1 MDFERGIEAEELEL
15 EIAGFD
21 VTCLVWDQDDV
32 EAAVRNLV
40 LFPQFETHF
49 RNAFD
54 LINTATSF
62 WLEEGSYAPCAES
75 ITRNL
80 YYLRDAIYDHASY
93 AEAGSLPR
101 VIRGLLRA
109 SHSAAD
115 SQLVATYALVLA
127 TQALE
132 TLANWLFDLEL
143 TTYGIDADLIEHLK
157 HDSPRQYLALIEK
170 ERDRSSGNEIRAREE
185 FATLLGE
192 ANQALLMA
200 SLYRQVEQ
208 MDVFKKGFNTSSLM
222 HRILDDALSTK
233 ATRRGQEAGN
243 GNRDPSSAKTLLI
256 VFSLMVGFFAPTPGK
271 SQRLRPVKLCRSL
284 KAVTAWWERGHTKSR
299 RIFILAAGVAQMAL
313 SRSNSFHSAKRTMPG
328 RDAVQIQS
336 QAAVRAVSLLG
347 VFLSAWRNSASSGS
361 SKCGCC

>member
-1 MDFERGIEAEELEL
+1 MDFERGIEAEKLEL

-143 TTYGIDADLIEHLK
+143 TTYGIDADLIEQLK
-157 HDSPRQYLALIEK
+157 HDSPRQYLALSEK

-208 MDVFKKGFNTSSLM
+208 MDVFEKGFNTSSLM

-243 GNRDPSSAKTLLI
+243 GNRNPNSAIQTSATDRRAKIKAAAEQIISGRKSEKRSLSDAELTNLLFDQAGNGTKKTIREHLVAL
-256 VFSLMVGFFAPTPGK
+256 G
-271 SQRLRPVKLCRSL
+271 LRPL
-284 KAVTAWWERGHTKSR
+284 K
-299 RIFILAAGVAQMAL
+299 
-313 SRSNSFHSAKRTMPG
+313 
-328 RDAVQIQS
+328 
-336 QAAVRAVSLLG
+336 
-347 VFLSAWRNSASSGS
+347 
-361 SKCGCC
+361 

>member
-1 MDFERGIEAEELEL
+1 MDFERGIETEQLEL

-32 EAAVRNLV
+32 EAAVRNLM
-40 LFPQFETHF
+40 LFPQFNEHF

-54 LINTATSF
+54 LLNTATSF
-62 WLEEGSYAPCAES
+62 WLEDGSYAPYAES
-75 ITRNL
+75 VARTL
-80 YYLRDAIYDHASY
+80 YYLRDAIYDHADA
-93 AEAGSLPR
+93 AEAGSLPS
-101 VIRGLLRA
+101 VIRRLLRV

-115 SQLVATYALVLA
+115 SQLLATYALVLG
-127 TQALE
+127 TQAVE

-143 TTYGIDADLIEHLK
+143 TTYGIDADLIEHLR

-170 ERDRSSGNEIRAREE
+170 ERDRSSGNEIRAREN

-233 ATRRGQEAGN
+233 ATRRGQEAGK
-243 GNRDPSSAKTLLI
+243 GNRDPSSKIQTDTMDRRAKI
-256 VFSLMVGFFAPTPGK
+256 KVAAEQIINGRKIEMRSLSDSELTNILFNQKVHGTEKTIRRHLEALK
-271 SQRLRPVKLCRSL
+271 LRPL
-284 KAVTAWWERGHTKSR
+284 K
-299 RIFILAAGVAQMAL
+299 
-313 SRSNSFHSAKRTMPG
+313 
-328 RDAVQIQS
+328 
-336 QAAVRAVSLLG
+336 
-347 VFLSAWRNSASSGS
+347 
-361 SKCGCC
+361 

>member
-75 ITRNL
+75 VTRTL
-80 YYLRDAIYDHASY
+80 YHLRDAIYDHADP
-93 AEAGSLPR
+93 AEAGSLPSA
-101 VIRGLLRA
+101 IRGLLRV
-109 SHSAAD
+109 SNSAAD
-115 SQLVATYALVLA
+115 SQLVATFALVLG
-127 TQALE
+127 TQAVE

-143 TTYGIDADLIEHLK
+143 ITYGIDADLIEQLR

-233 ATRRGQEAGN
+233 ATRRGQEAGK
-243 GNRDPSSAKTLLI
+243 GNRDPSSKIQTDTLDRRAKIKAAAEQIINGRKIEMRSLTDAELTNLLFNQEVHGTEKTI
-256 VFSLMVGFFAPTPGK
+256 RRHLEALK
-271 SQRLRPVKLCRSL
+271 LRPL
-284 KAVTAWWERGHTKSR
+284 K
-299 RIFILAAGVAQMAL
+299 
-313 SRSNSFHSAKRTMPG
+313 
-328 RDAVQIQS
+328 
-336 QAAVRAVSLLG
+336 
-347 VFLSAWRNSASSGS
+347 
-361 SKCGCC
+361 

>member
-1 MDFERGIEAEELEL
+1 MDFERCIEAEELEL

-32 EAAVRNLV
+32 EAAVRSLA
-40 LFPQFETHF
+40 LFPQFNNHF
-49 RNAFD
+49 KDAFD

-62 WLEEGSYAPCAES
+62 WLEEGSYTPCAELV
-75 ITRNL
+75 TRTL
-80 YYLRDAIYDHASY
+80 YRLRDPISEHASY
-93 AEAGSLPR
+93 AEAGSLPS
-101 VIRGLLRA
+101 VIRRFLGV

-115 SQLVATYALVLA
+115 SQLAATFALVMV
-127 TQALE
+127 TQAVE

-143 TTYGIDADLIEHLK
+143 TTYGIDADLIEQLK

-222 HRILDDALSTK
+222 HRILDDALSIK
-233 ATRRGQEAGN
+233 ATRRGQEAGK
-243 GNRDPSSAKTLLI
+243 GNRDPSSKIQTDTMDRRAKI
-256 VFSLMVGFFAPTPGK
+256 KAAAEQIINGRKIEM
-271 SQRLRPVKLCRSL
+271 RSL
-284 KAVTAWWERGHTKSR
+284 SDAELTNILFERKSHGTKKTIREHLTALGLR
-299 RIFILAAGVAQMAL
+299 AL
-313 SRSNSFHSAKRTMPG
+313 K
-328 RDAVQIQS
+328 
-336 QAAVRAVSLLG
+336 
-347 VFLSAWRNSASSGS
+347 
-361 SKCGCC
+361 

>member
-1 MDFERGIEAEELEL
+1 MDFEQDIDAEELEL

-32 EAAVRNLV
+32 EAAVRSLA
-40 LFPQFETHF
+40 LFPQFNNHF
-49 RNAFD
+49 KDAFD

-75 ITRNL
+75 VTKTL
-80 YYLRDAIYDHASY
+80 YRLRDPISEHASY
-93 AEAGSLPR
+93 AEAGSLPS
-101 VIRGLLRA
+101 VIRRFLGV

-115 SQLVATYALVLA
+115 SQLAATFTLVMGM
-127 TQALE
+127 QAVE

-143 TTYGIDADLIEHLK
+143 TTYDIDADLIEQLK

-208 MDVFKKGFNTSSLM
+208 MDVFKKGFNTSNLM
-222 HRILDDALSTK
+222 HRILDDAFSTK
-233 ATRRGQEAGN
+233 ATRRGQDAGK
-243 GNRDPSSAKTLLI
+243 GNRDPSSKIQTDTMDRRAKI
-256 VFSLMVGFFAPTPGK
+256 KAAAEQIINGRKIEMRSLTDAELTNILSERK
-271 SQRLRPVKLCRSL
+271 SHGTKKTIREHLTALGLRPL
-284 KAVTAWWERGHTKSR
+284 K
-299 RIFILAAGVAQMAL
+299 
-313 SRSNSFHSAKRTMPG
+313 
-328 RDAVQIQS
+328 
-336 QAAVRAVSLLG
+336 
-347 VFLSAWRNSASSGS
+347 
-361 SKCGCC
+361 

>member
-1 MDFERGIEAEELEL
+1 MDFERGIGAEELEL
-15 EIAGFD
+15 EIAGFE

-40 LFPQFETHF
+40 LFPQFATHF

-54 LINTATSF
+54 QINTATSF

-143 TTYGIDADLIEHLK
+143 TTYGIDADLIKQLK

-170 ERDRSSGNEIRAREE
+170 ERARSSGNEIRAREE

-222 HRILDDALSTK
+222 LRILDDALSTK

-243 GNRDPSSAKTLLI
+243 GNRNPNSAIQTSAMDRRAKIKAAAEQIISGRKSEKRSLTDAELTNLLFDQAGNGTKKTIREHLTAL
-256 VFSLMVGFFAPTPGK
+256 G
-271 SQRLRPVKLCRSL
+271 LRPL
-284 KAVTAWWERGHTKSR
+284 K
-299 RIFILAAGVAQMAL
+299 
-313 SRSNSFHSAKRTMPG
+313 
-328 RDAVQIQS
+328 
-336 QAAVRAVSLLG
+336 
-347 VFLSAWRNSASSGS
+347 
-361 SKCGCC
+361 

>member
-132 TLANWLFDLEL
+132 ALANWLFDLEL
-143 TTYGIDADLIEHLK
+143 ATYDIDADLIEQLK

-170 ERDRSSGNEIRAREE
+170 ARDRSSGNEIRARED

-208 MDVFKKGFNTSSLM
+208 MDVFEKGYNTSSLM

-233 ATRRGQEAGN
+233 ATRRGQEAGK
-243 GNRDPSSAKTLLI
+243 GNRDPSSKIQTDTMDRRAKI
-256 VFSLMVGFFAPTPGK
+256 KVAAEQIINGRKIEMRSLSDSELTNILFNQKVHGTEKTIRRHLEALK
-271 SQRLRPVKLCRSL
+271 LRPL
-284 KAVTAWWERGHTKSR
+284 K
-299 RIFILAAGVAQMAL
+299 
-313 SRSNSFHSAKRTMPG
+313 
-328 RDAVQIQS
+328 
-336 QAAVRAVSLLG
+336 
-347 VFLSAWRNSASSGS
+347 
-361 SKCGCC
+361 

>member
-32 EAAVRNLV
+32 EAAVRSLA
-40 LFPQFETHF
+40 LFPQFNNHF
-49 RNAFD
+49 IDAFD

-62 WLEEGSYAPCAES
+62 WLEEGSYSPSAES
-75 ITRNL
+75 VTRTL
-80 YYLRDAIYDHASY
+80 YHLRDAIYDHADP
-93 AEAGSLPR
+93 AEAGSLPS
-101 VIRGLLRA
+101 VIRECLRV
-109 SHSAAD
+109 SHTAAD
-115 SQLVATYALVLA
+115 SQLVATFALVLG
-127 TQALE
+127 TQAVE

-143 TTYGIDADLIEHLK
+143 ATYDIDADLIEQLR

-170 ERDRSSGNEIRAREE
+170 ERDRSSGNEIRARED

-208 MDVFKKGFNTSSLM
+208 MDVFEKGYNTSSLM

-243 GNRDPSSAKTLLI
+243 GNRNPSSAIQTLAMDRRAKIKTAAEQIINGRKIEKRNLTDAELTNLLFKQTGHGTKKTI
-256 VFSLMVGFFAPTPGK
+256 REHLTALG
-271 SQRLRPVKLCRSL
+271 LRPL
-284 KAVTAWWERGHTKSR
+284 K
-299 RIFILAAGVAQMAL
+299 
-313 SRSNSFHSAKRTMPG
+313 
-328 RDAVQIQS
+328 
-336 QAAVRAVSLLG
+336 
-347 VFLSAWRNSASSGS
+347 
-361 SKCGCC
+361 

>member
-1 MDFERGIEAEELEL
+1 MDFERGIDAEELEL

-32 EAAVRNLV
+32 EAAVRSLA
-40 LFPQFETHF
+40 LFPQFNNHF
-49 RNAFD
+49 KDAFD

-62 WLEEGSYAPCAES
+62 WLEEGSYAPYAES
-75 ITRNL
+75 VTKTL
-80 YYLRDAIYDHASY
+80 YRLRDPISEHASY
-93 AEAGSLPR
+93 AEAGSLPS
-101 VIRGLLRA
+101 VIRRFLGV

-115 SQLVATYALVLA
+115 SQLAATFALVLG
-127 TQALE
+127 TQAVE

-143 TTYGIDADLIEHLK
+143 TTYGVDADLIGQLK
-157 HDSPRQYLALIEK
+157 HDSPRQYLVLIEK

-243 GNRDPSSAKTLLI
+243 GNRNPSSAIQTLAMDRREKIKAAAEQIINGRKIEMRSLSDAELTNILSERKGHGTKKTIREHLTAL
-256 VFSLMVGFFAPTPGK
+256 G
-271 SQRLRPVKLCRSL
+271 LRPL
-284 KAVTAWWERGHTKSR
+284 K
-299 RIFILAAGVAQMAL
+299 
-313 SRSNSFHSAKRTMPG
+313 
-328 RDAVQIQS
+328 
-336 QAAVRAVSLLG
+336 
-347 VFLSAWRNSASSGS
+347 
-361 SKCGCC
+361 

>member
-1 MDFERGIEAEELEL
+1 MDFERGINAEELEL

-21 VTCLVWDQDDV
+21 VTCLMWDQDDV
-32 EAAVRNLV
+32 EAAVRSLV
-40 LFPQFETHF
+40 LFPQFNEHF
-49 RNAFD
+49 KDAFD

-75 ITRNL
+75 VTKTL
-80 YYLRDAIYDHASY
+80 YRLRDPISEHASY
-93 AEAGSLPR
+93 AEAGSLPS
-101 VIRGLLRA
+101 VIRRFLGV

-115 SQLVATYALVLA
+115 SQLTATFALVMG
-127 TQALE
+127 TQAVE

-143 TTYGIDADLIEHLK
+143 TTYDIDADLIEQLK

-233 ATRRGQEAGN
+233 ATRRGQEAGK
-243 GNRDPSSAKTLLI
+243 GNRDPNSKIQTETMDRRAKI
-256 VFSLMVGFFAPTPGK
+256 KVAAEQIINGRKIEMRSLSDSELTNILFNQKVHGTEKTIRRHLEALK
-271 SQRLRPVKLCRSL
+271 LRPL
-284 KAVTAWWERGHTKSR
+284 K
-299 RIFILAAGVAQMAL
+299 
-313 SRSNSFHSAKRTMPG
+313 
-328 RDAVQIQS
+328 
-336 QAAVRAVSLLG
+336 
-347 VFLSAWRNSASSGS
+347 
-361 SKCGCC
+361 

>member
-1 MDFERGIEAEELEL
+1 MDFEQDIDAEELEL

-32 EAAVRNLV
+32 EAAVRSLV
-40 LFPQFETHF
+40 LFPQFNEHF
-49 RNAFD
+49 KDAFD

-75 ITRNL
+75 VTKTL
-80 YYLRDAIYDHASY
+80 YRLRDPISEHASY
-93 AEAGSLPR
+93 AEAGSLPS
-101 VIRGLLRA
+101 VIRRFLGV

-115 SQLVATYALVLA
+115 SQLTATFALVMG
-127 TQALE
+127 TQAVE

-143 TTYGIDADLIEHLK
+143 TTYDIDADLIEQLK

-192 ANQALLMA
+192 ANQALLIA

-233 ATRRGQEAGN
+233 ATRRGQEAGK
-243 GNRDPSSAKTLLI
+243 GNRDPNSKIQTDTMDRRAKI
-256 VFSLMVGFFAPTPGK
+256 KVAAEQIINGRKIEMRSLSDSELTNILFNQKVHGTEKTIRRHLEALK
-271 SQRLRPVKLCRSL
+271 LRPL
-284 KAVTAWWERGHTKSR
+284 K
-299 RIFILAAGVAQMAL
+299 
-313 SRSNSFHSAKRTMPG
+313 
-328 RDAVQIQS
+328 
-336 QAAVRAVSLLG
+336 
-347 VFLSAWRNSASSGS
+347 
-361 SKCGCC
+361 

>member
-1 MDFERGIEAEELEL
+1 MNFERGIDTEELEL
-15 EIAGFD
+15 EVAGFD
-21 VTCLVWDQDDV
+21 VKCLVWDQDDV
-32 EAAVRNLV
+32 EAAVRSLV
-40 LFPQFETHF
+40 LFPQFNEHF
-49 RNAFD
+49 NDAFD

-62 WLEEGSYAPCAES
+62 LLEDGSYAPCAES
-75 ITRNL
+75 VTRTL
-80 YYLRDAIYDHASY
+80 YRVRDAINEHASY

-101 VIRGLLRA
+101 VIRGLLRV

-127 TQALE
+127 TQAVE

-143 TTYGIDADLIEHLK
+143 TTYGIDADLIEQLK

-170 ERDRSSGNEIRAREE
+170 ERDRSSGNEIRAREN

-233 ATRRGQEAGN
+233 ATRRGHEAGK
-243 GNRDPSSAKTLLI
+243 GNRDPSSKIQTDTMDRRAKI
-256 VFSLMVGFFAPTPGK
+256 KVAAEQIINGRKIEMRSLSDSELTNILFNQKVHGTEKTIRRHLEALK
-271 SQRLRPVKLCRSL
+271 LRPL
-284 KAVTAWWERGHTKSR
+284 K
-299 RIFILAAGVAQMAL
+299 
-313 SRSNSFHSAKRTMPG
+313 
-328 RDAVQIQS
+328 
-336 QAAVRAVSLLG
+336 
-347 VFLSAWRNSASSGS
+347 
-361 SKCGCC
+361 

>member
-1 MDFERGIEAEELEL
+1 MDFERGIDAEELEL

-32 EAAVRNLV
+32 EAAVRSLA
-40 LFPQFETHF
+40 LFPQFNNHF
-49 RNAFD
+49 NDAFD

-75 ITRNL
+75 VTRTL
-80 YYLRDAIYDHASY
+80 YRLRDPVSEHASY
-93 AEAGSLPR
+93 AEAGSLPS
-101 VIRGLLRA
+101 VIRRFLGV

-115 SQLVATYALVLA
+115 SQLAATFALVLG
-127 TQALE
+127 TQAVE

-143 TTYGIDADLIEHLK
+143 TTYGIDADLIEQLK
-157 HDSPRQYLALIEK
+157 HDSPRQYLVLIEK

-243 GNRDPSSAKTLLI
+243 GNRNPSSAIQTLAMDRRAKIKAAAEQIINGRKIEMRSLSDAELTNILSERKGHGTKKTIREHLTAL
-256 VFSLMVGFFAPTPGK
+256 G
-271 SQRLRPVKLCRSL
+271 LRPL
-284 KAVTAWWERGHTKSR
+284 K
-299 RIFILAAGVAQMAL
+299 
-313 SRSNSFHSAKRTMPG
+313 
-328 RDAVQIQS
+328 
-336 QAAVRAVSLLG
+336 
-347 VFLSAWRNSASSGS
+347 
-361 SKCGCC
+361 

>member
-1 MDFERGIEAEELEL
+1 MDFERGINAEELEL

-21 VTCLVWDQDDV
+21 VTCLMWDQDDV
-32 EAAVRNLV
+32 EAGVRSLV
-40 LFPQFETHF
+40 LFPQFNEHF
-49 RNAFD
+49 KDAFD

-75 ITRNL
+75 VTKTL
-80 YYLRDAIYDHASY
+80 YRLRDPISEHASY
-93 AEAGSLPR
+93 AEAGSLPS
-101 VIRGLLRA
+101 VIRRFLGV

-115 SQLVATYALVLA
+115 SQLTATFALVMG
-127 TQALE
+127 TQAVE

-143 TTYGIDADLIEHLK
+143 TTYDIDADLIEQLK

-233 ATRRGQEAGN
+233 ATRRGQEAGK
-243 GNRDPSSAKTLLI
+243 GNRDPNSKIQTDTMDRRAKI
-256 VFSLMVGFFAPTPGK
+256 KVAAEQIINGRKIEMRSLSDSELTNILFNQKVHGTEKTIRHHLEALK
-271 SQRLRPVKLCRSL
+271 LRPL
-284 KAVTAWWERGHTKSR
+284 K
-299 RIFILAAGVAQMAL
+299 
-313 SRSNSFHSAKRTMPG
+313 
-328 RDAVQIQS
+328 
-336 QAAVRAVSLLG
+336 
-347 VFLSAWRNSASSGS
+347 
-361 SKCGCC
+361 

>member
-1 MDFERGIEAEELEL
+1 MDFERGINAEELEL

-21 VTCLVWDQDDV
+21 VTCLMWDQDDV
-32 EAAVRNLV
+32 EAAVRSLV
-40 LFPQFETHF
+40 LFPQFNEHF
-49 RNAFD
+49 KDAFD

-75 ITRNL
+75 VTKTL
-80 YYLRDAIYDHASY
+80 YRLRDPISEHASY
-93 AEAGSLPR
+93 AEAGSLPN
-101 VIRGLLRA
+101 VIRRFLGV

-115 SQLVATYALVLA
+115 SQLAATFALIMG
-127 TQALE
+127 TQAVE

-143 TTYGIDADLIEHLK
+143 TTYGIDADLIEQLK
-157 HDSPRQYLALIEK
+157 HDSPRRYLALIEK

-208 MDVFKKGFNTSSLM
+208 MDVFKKGFNTSNLM

-243 GNRDPSSAKTLLI
+243 GNRNPSSAIQTLAMDRRAKIKAAAEQIINGRRSEKRSLTDAELTNLLFDQAGHGTKKTIREHLI
-256 VFSLMVGFFAPTPGK
+256 SLG
-271 SQRLRPVKLCRSL
+271 LRPL
-284 KAVTAWWERGHTKSR
+284 K
-299 RIFILAAGVAQMAL
+299 
-313 SRSNSFHSAKRTMPG
+313 
-328 RDAVQIQS
+328 
-336 QAAVRAVSLLG
+336 
-347 VFLSAWRNSASSGS
+347 
-361 SKCGCC
+361 

>member
-1 MDFERGIEAEELEL
+1 MDIERGIEAEELEL
-15 EIAGFD
+15 EIAGLD

-32 EAAVRNLV
+32 EAAVRSLV
-40 LFPQFETHF
+40 LFPQFNEHF
-49 RNAFD
+49 KDAFD

-62 WLEEGSYAPCAES
+62 WLEEGSYASCAES
-75 ITRNL
+75 VTKTL
-80 YYLRDAIYDHASY
+80 YRLRDAISEHANY
-93 AEAGSLPR
+93 AEAGSLPN
-101 VIRGLLRA
+101 VIRGLLSV

-115 SQLVATYALVLA
+115 SQLVATFALVLG
-127 TQALE
+127 TQAVE

-143 TTYGIDADLIEHLK
+143 TTYGIDTDLIEQLR

-243 GNRDPSSAKTLLI
+243 GNRNPSSAIQTLAMDRRAKIKAAAEQIINGRKIETRSLSDAELTNLLFDQAGNGTKKTIREHLTAL
-256 VFSLMVGFFAPTPGK
+256 G
-271 SQRLRPVKLCRSL
+271 LRPL
-284 KAVTAWWERGHTKSR
+284 K
-299 RIFILAAGVAQMAL
+299 
-313 SRSNSFHSAKRTMPG
+313 
-328 RDAVQIQS
+328 
-336 QAAVRAVSLLG
+336 
-347 VFLSAWRNSASSGS
+347 
-361 SKCGCC
+361 